1 MAMFAVRKWGGRLVQ
16 WCWVDFQC
24 LGVLQIWKIIGQEPI
39 AIAVEA
45 GGGGLD
51 IFFSR
56 LSVLFS
62 FSLSLGNGPI

>member
-1 MAMFAVRKWGGRLVQ
+1 MVQ

-24 LGVLQIWKIIGQEPI
+24 LGILQVWKIIGQEPI

-45 GGGGLD
+45 GGEGGEVD

-56 LSVLFS
+56 QSS
-62 FSLSLGNGPI
+62 SLSPSL